1 METTVYIALGSNLGD
16 RLEHLEAAVSALRA
30 SPGIWRVLVSP
41 FYETQPVLA
50 PGAPADQG
58 KFLNGVAV
66 VKTELPAEQ
75 LLAVLKKIESDRG
88 RPTRAER
95 AFQGPRPLDLDI
107 LLYGGEVIAQEGLN
121 VPHPRMHERWFVL
134 KPLCD
139 VAPDVEHPVLKR
151 TAAQLL
157 AELEMTIHREM

>member
-1 METTVYIALGSNLGD
+1 METTAYIALGSNLGD
-16 RLEHLEAAVSALRA
+16 REGHLAAAVSALRA
-30 SPGIWRVLVSP
+30 APGIWGVSASP
-41 FYETQPVLA
+41 FYETDPVLA
-50 PGAPADQG
+50 PGAPTGQG

-75 LLAVLKKIESDRG
+75 LLAVLKKIEADRG

-139 VAPDVEHPVLKR
+139 IAPDAEHPVLKR

-157 AELEMTIHREM
+157 EALQTPARKD